1 MIIILLLGVLIT
13 ACGIW
18 LIKMVIDAKRNKS
31 KETNDKAEFTE
42 ETGYTL
48 TSMGVIM
55 IISSIVKMSG
65 GIGTGAFIF
74 IFLLNIIGLAGLLYL
89 IYQKHYSHN

>member
-18 LIKMVIDAKRNKS
+18 LMKMVIDAKRSKSYSSDNKM
-31 KETNDKAEFTE
+31 EFTE
-42 ETGYTL
+42 ETGYAL
-48 TSMGVIM
+48 VSMGVVM
-55 IISSIVKMSG
+55 IISSIVRLAG
-65 GIGTGAFIF
+65 GIGTGAFVFIF
-74 IFLLNIIGLAGLLYL
+74 ILNILVLAALLYL